1 MPLPAQRSSAIPS
14 QPTSPWPDL
23 PPQKTPIKRSA
34 QAEHPLERQHSVSLS
49 TAPPSTHKLVAF
61 EELAA
66 YGIRFSRVHVARL
79 EQQGSFPRRV
89 VLGGPH
95 GNFVAWVE
103 SEIRDYVESLVQAR
117 DLKHNEQ
124 TTT

>member
-1 MPLPAQRSSAIPS
+1 MRSPAQRSSAIPT
-14 QPTSPWPDL
+14 QPRSPWPDL
-23 PPQKTPIKRSA
+23 PPQKTSIKRSA
-34 QAEHPLERQHSVSLS
+34 QAEHPLEGQHSVSLS
-49 TAPPSTHKLVAF
+49 TGPPSTHKLVEF

-79 EQQGSFPRRV
+79 EQQGRFPRRV

-103 SEIRDYVESLVQAR
+103 SEIRDYVESLLQAR
-117 DLKHNEQ
+117 DLKHKEQ
-124 TTT
+124 PAT